1 MLHLDYETACDLD
14 LTKVGL
20 DRYSSHPSCRVLMAA
35 YRIGDGRLQQWEQRD
50 GRFPRELEEAL
61 LDPAV
66 ERWAFNAQFER
77 VISRRVLKIRTPRA
91 GWRCSMCLSYMH
103 SFTGGLEE
111 VGEQMG
117 LPVEVQKQKEG
128 KRLIRL
134 FSTPQTTSRNR
145 QNEWRNWITDPEDWQ
160 RFLDYNRQDV
170 VTEEAV
176 KRRLISYPVLADEWS
191 FYELDQL
198 INDRGMP
205 LDFAFVTNVI
215 AMSQRRQTELTDE
228 MREICGVKNP
238 NSRDQIL
245 QWLGAHGYP
254 FGDLQKETVQKALN
268 LSEELWGCRPDAAD
282 EDAHPVVRVLRRRQW
297 AARSSVRKGETARRT
312 VGPGKKVR
320 FMYQFLGASRTGR
333 FAGRG
338 VQPQNM
344 TRTPKLLDPED
355 GSELLDATTDMIRS
369 GDYDGFELFISEPMM
384 AFSGAMRSMFR
395 APEGEQFVVC
405 DYKSVESAGLG
416 WVAACK
422 RLLGVFEN
430 DLDPYLDFGT
440 LFYHKAYDQITRGER
455 QICKPPA
462 LGCLGENTQVLTA
475 TGWKRIVYIRNSD
488 LVFDGVDFVVHDGVI
503 DQGIKTTIA
512 FNGLSI
518 TPDHEILCG
527 DEWCCAEDVSRNTQL
542 GRKAIVLATG
552 GLSKLFGKN
561 AGLSTIGVNATAAR
575 VRTYDILN
583 CGPRNRFVVMTDA
596 GPMIVHNCGYRLS
609 AGKIRED
616 GSKTG
621 LLRYAEGMGVE
632 MSPEDAKLAVTV
644 FRRGYHEVPQFWYDC
659 EAAVHHV
666 LQTGG
671 SFELRHIRFYWRKP
685 YLLIRL
691 PSGRHIYYYKPR
703 LVWRDIPTGNM
714 IWARVDGVMTEVEE
728 VRKRLIFQYYGRDQ
742 HRAGAPWRLID
753 AHGGVTTENIV
764 QALTRDIL
772 KVGIQRLHAAGFN
785 IVGHSHDEVITV
797 HRVGDNYYSWETMR
811 EIMKE
816 PIEWAPG
823 FPLGAAG
830 WSGPYYRK

>member
-35 YRIGDGRLQQWEQRD
+35 YRIGDGQLQQWEQRD

-77 VISRRVLKIRTPRA
+77 VISRRVLKIRTPIA

-117 LPVEVQKQKEG
+117 LPAEAQKQKEG

-134 FSTPQTTSRNR
+134 FSMPQTTSRNR

-176 KRRLISYPVLADEWS
+176 KRRLISYPVLDDEWS

-268 LSEELWGCRPDAAD
+268 LSEELWGCRPDVAD

-395 APEGEQFVVC
+395 APEGHHFVVC

-462 LGCLGENTQVLTA
+462 LGC
-475 TGWKRIVYIRNSD
+475 
-488 LVFDGVDFVVHDGVI
+488 
-503 DQGIKTTIA
+503 
-512 FNGLSI
+512 
-518 TPDHEILCG
+518 
-527 DEWCCAEDVSRNTQL
+527 
-542 GRKAIVLATG
+542 
-552 GLSKLFGKN
+552 
-561 AGLSTIGVNATAAR
+561 
-575 VRTYDILN
+575 
-583 CGPRNRFVVMTDA
+583 
-596 GPMIVHNCGYRLS
+596 GYRLS

-659 EAAVHHV
+659 EEAVHHV

-671 SFELRHIRFYWRKP
+671 SFELRHIKFYWRKP